1 MKTQEERELEII
13 AQAIDDKKG
22 MNIIVVNVSTIS
34 TFVDY
39 FVIAE
44 GTVTRHLNAIG
55 DEIVEKMEKQCNV
68 KPYKFEGKA
77 SGNWLAIDFG
87 NIIVHLLTSE
97 MRELYAIEN
106 VWKAGTLVDVPIN
119 RLPSKLALPEKI
131 DDF

>member
-1 MKTQEERELEII
+1 MKTQEERELEVI

-22 MNIIVVNVSTIS
+22 MNILIVNVSNVS

-55 DEIVEKMEKQCNV
+55 DEIVEKMEEQLQMS
-68 KPYKFEGKA
+68 PYKFEGKA

-87 NIIVHLLTSE
+87 NIIVHLLTPE

-106 VWKAGTLVDVPIN
+106 VWKAGTLVNVPIN
-119 RLPSKLALPEKI
+119 KKEKHE
-131 DDF
+131 DTK

>member
-1 MKTQEERELEII
+1 MKTQEEKELEII

-22 MNIIVVNVSTIS
+22 INTIIVNVSNVS

-44 GTVTRHLNAIG
+44 GTVARHLDAIG
-55 DEIVEKMEKQCNV
+55 DEVVEKMKKECNIT
-68 KPYKFEGKA
+68 PYRFEGKA

-106 VWKAGTLVDVPIN
+106 VWKAGTLVNVPIN
-119 RLPSKLALPEKI
+119 KGEKHEGSK
-131 DDF
+131 